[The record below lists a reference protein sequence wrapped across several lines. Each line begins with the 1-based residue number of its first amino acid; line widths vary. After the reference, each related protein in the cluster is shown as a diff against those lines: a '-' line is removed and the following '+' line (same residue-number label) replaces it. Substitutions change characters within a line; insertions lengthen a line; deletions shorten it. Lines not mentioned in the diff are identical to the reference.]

1 MISCPR
7 KNRWG
12 NFSDT
17 CRERPSNTAAVKE
30 MESKLSHTLAE
41 RAKQDA
47 LLWGVDTS
55 TSMKKTPLANS

>member
-12 NFSDT
+12 NFGDV
-17 CRERPSNTAAVKE
+17 CKEKPSNTEAVKE
-30 MESKLSHTLAE
+30 MESKLSNTLAE

-47 LLWGVDTS
+47 QLWGTQQESVRPPAKS
-55 TSMKKTPLANS
+55 